1 MLPAFDP
8 CALGVIGAV
17 FGSDVGEK
25 NGWRTGRSWCST
37 VCVCVYE
44 EGWVGLCVCCS
55 ALVCSYC
62 VLYSS
67 FQRSYIAAWEKDKT
81 SIHIM
86 PDTPGILLAQ
96 QNKVNYSE
104 VGGLSGLW
112 SPVLDGDDPGRSA
125 VCFTWGMLAYLSE
138 NVPAGD
144 GGRQEK
150 GL

>member
-1 MLPAFDP
+1 M
-8 CALGVIGAV
+8 
-17 FGSDVGEK
+17 
-25 NGWRTGRSWCST
+25 
-37 VCVCVYE
+37 
-44 EGWVGLCVCCS
+44 
-55 ALVCSYC
+55 
-62 VLYSS
+62 LYSS